1 MINASGNSQFA
12 VLQIITH
19 YSLPLVH
26 KYERVLKVIVETA
39 YLSDS
44 ELEKRVKS
52 LHKPTLNQFTM
63 SELLV
68 NLFPTSESIPEPIR
82 IKKAIEQREYLIDG
96 ELKIWTGNLNPVLS
110 PVVVKEGIEF
120 KQQIIGSTPLLT
132 TKESLEA
139 LDAAV
144 KAYDLGHGVWP
155 TMSVTE
161 RIEHV
166 EKFLAA
172 MRTQRSEVVKLLMW
186 EIGKTQKDSE
196 KEFDRTCDYIVDT
209 IKAYKDLDRNSAKLI
224 EEQGFMAQIRRV
236 PIGVSLCMGPYNYP
250 LNETFTTLIP
260 ALIMGNT
267 VVFKPAKYG
276 VLLIRPLIEAFR
288 DSFPAGVI
296 NIIYGRGRE
305 TVGALMETGKI
316 DVFAFIGTNKGANE
330 LKKLHP
336 KSHRLKAILGL
347 DAKNPAIVLPD
358 ADIDNAVSECI
369 LGSLSFNGQRCT
381 ALKIIFVH
389 KSILDVFLKKFCD
402 EVKKLKPGM
411 PWDSGVSLTPLP
423 EPGKVD
429 FLRELVKD
437 AEQHGATVVNEDGG
451 QFSHTFFYPAVLYP
465 VNSKMRIYA
474 EEQFGPIVPIVPFD
488 EDDEAIEY
496 VLNSNYG
503 QQVSIFGMDSKRIAK
518 LMDAFV
524 NQVGRINLNTQ
535 SQRGPDTFPFN
546 GRKDSAEGTLSVADA
561 LRVFSI
567 RTIVATKS
575 TEGNKHIISN
585 IIRNRESAFLSTDYI
600 F

>member
-1 MINASGNSQFA
+1 M
-12 VLQIITH
+12 
-19 YSLPLVH
+19 
-26 KYERVLKVIVETA
+26 
-39 YLSDS
+39 SDFLANIFRP
-44 ELEKRVKS
+44 ED
-52 LHKPTLNQFTM
+52 
-63 SELLV
+63 
-68 NLFPTSESIPEPIR
+68 SIPEHFKISQP
-82 IKKAIEQREYLIDG
+82 IEQREYLING
-96 ELKIWTGNLNPVLS
+96 ELKIWDGNLNPVLS
-110 PVVVKEGIEF
+110 PVFIREGDKVVQKN
-120 KQQIIGSTPLLT
+120 IGSTPLLT
-132 TKESLEA
+132 TKESLAA

-144 KAYDLGHGVWP
+144 KAYDLGHGDWP
-155 TMSVTE
+155 TKSVQA

-172 MRTQRSEVVKLLMW
+172 MRAKRDEVVKLLMW
-186 EIGKTQKDSE
+186 EIGKPLKDSE

-209 IKAYKDLDRNSAKLI
+209 IKGYKDLDRNSAKLI

-236 PIGVSLCMGPYNYP
+236 PLGVSLCMGPYNYP

-288 DSFPAGVI
+288 DSFPPGVI

-347 DAKNPAIVLPD
+347 DAKNPAIILPD
-358 ADIDNAVSECI
+358 ADINNAVSECI
-369 LGSLSFNGQRCT
+369 TGSLSFNGQRCT
-381 ALKIIFVH
+381 ALKILFVH
-389 KSILDVFLKKFCD
+389 KSIIDAFVNKFNQ
-402 EVKKLKPGM
+402 EVAKLKPGM
-411 PWDSGVSLTPLP
+411 PWESGVSLTPLP

-429 FLRELVKD
+429 FLRDLVED
-437 AEQHGATVVNEDGG
+437 AKQHGAKVVNEHGG
-451 QFSHTFFYPAVLYP
+451 EYSNSFFYPAVLYP
-465 VNSKMRIYA
+465 VNNKMKIYA
-474 EEQFGPIVPIVPFD
+474 EEQFGPVVPIVPFD
-488 EDDEAIEY
+488 DDDEAIEY
-496 VLNSNYG
+496 VVNSNFG
-503 QQVSIFGMDSKRIAK
+503 QQVSIFGRDSKRVAN

-524 NQVGRINLNTQ
+524 NQVGRINLNAQ

-575 TEGNKHIISN
+575 TEDNKQIISN

>member
-1 MINASGNSQFA
+1 M
-12 VLQIITH
+12 
-19 YSLPLVH
+19 
-26 KYERVLKVIVETA
+26 
-39 YLSDS
+39 SDFLANIFRS
-44 ELEKRVKS
+44 ED
-52 LHKPTLNQFTM
+52 
-63 SELLV
+63 
-68 NLFPTSESIPEPIR
+68 SIPEHFKISQP
-82 IKKAIEQREYLIDG
+82 IEQREYLING
-96 ELKIWTGNLNPVLS
+96 ELKIWDGNLNPVLS
-110 PVVVKEGIEF
+110 PVFLREGDKVVQKN
-120 KQQIIGSTPLLT
+120 IGSTPLLT
-132 TKESLEA
+132 TKESLAA

-144 KAYDLGHGVWP
+144 KAYDLGHGDWP
-155 TMSVTE
+155 TKSVQA

-172 MRTQRSEVVKLLMW
+172 MRAKRDEVVKLLMW
-186 EIGKTQKDSE
+186 EIGKPLKDSE

-209 IKAYKDLDRNSAKLI
+209 IKGYKELDRNSAKLI

-236 PIGVSLCMGPYNYP
+236 PLGVSLCMGPYNYP

-288 DSFPAGVI
+288 DSFPPGVI

-347 DAKNPAIVLPD
+347 DAKNPAIILPD
-358 ADIDNAVSECI
+358 ADLDNAVSECI
-369 LGSLSFNGQRCT
+369 TGSLSFNGQRCT
-381 ALKIIFVH
+381 ALKILFVH
-389 KSILDVFLKKFCD
+389 KSIVDAFINKFNQ
-402 EVKKLKPGM
+402 EVAKLKPGM
-411 PWDSGVSLTPLP
+411 PWESGVSLTPLP

-429 FLRELVKD
+429 FLRDLVED
-437 AEQHGATVVNEDGG
+437 AKQHGAKVVNEHGG
-451 QFSHTFFYPAVLYP
+451 EYSNSFFYPAVLYP
-465 VNSKMRIYA
+465 VNNKMKIYA
-474 EEQFGPIVPIVPFD
+474 EEQFGPVVPIVPFD
-488 EDDEAIEY
+488 DDDEAIEY
-496 VLNSNYG
+496 VVNSNFG
-503 QQVSIFGMDSKRIAK
+503 QQVSIFGKDSKRVAN

-524 NQVGRINLNTQ
+524 NQVGRINLNAQ

-567 RTIVATKS
+567 RTIVATRS
-575 TEGNKHIISN
+575 NEENKQIISN

>member
-1 MINASGNSQFA
+1 M
-12 VLQIITH
+12 
-19 YSLPLVH
+19 
-26 KYERVLKVIVETA
+26 
-39 YLSDS
+39 SDFLANIFRT
-44 ELEKRVKS
+44 EDI
-52 LHKPTLNQFTM
+52 
-63 SELLV
+63 
-68 NLFPTSESIPEPIR
+68 IPEHFKISQP
-82 IKKAIEQREYLIDG
+82 IEQREYLING
-96 ELKIWTGNLNPVLS
+96 ELKTWDGNLNPVLS
-110 PVVVKEGIEF
+110 PVFIKEGD
-120 KQQIIGSTPLLT
+120 KVVQKNIGSTPLLT
-132 TKESLEA
+132 TKESLAA

-144 KAYDLGHGVWP
+144 KAYDLGHGDWP
-155 TMSVTE
+155 TKSVQA

-172 MRTQRSEVVKLLMW
+172 MRAKRDEVVKLLMW
-186 EIGKTQKDSE
+186 EIGKPLKDSE

-209 IKAYKDLDRNSAKLI
+209 IKGYKELDRNSAKLI

-236 PIGVSLCMGPYNYP
+236 PLGVSLCMGPYNYP

-288 DSFPAGVI
+288 DSFPPGVI

-347 DAKNPAIVLPD
+347 DAKNPAIILPD
-358 ADIDNAVSECI
+358 ADINNAVSECI
-369 LGSLSFNGQRCT
+369 TGSLSFNGQRCT
-381 ALKIIFVH
+381 ALKILFVH
-389 KSILDVFLKKFCD
+389 KSIIDTFVNKFNQ
-402 EVKKLKPGM
+402 EVAKLKPGM
-411 PWDSGVSLTPLP
+411 PWESGVSLTPLP

-429 FLRELVKD
+429 FLRDLVED
-437 AEQHGATVVNEDGG
+437 AKQHGAKVVNEHGG
-451 QFSHTFFYPAVLYP
+451 EYSNSFFYPAVLYP
-465 VNSKMRIYA
+465 VNDKMKIYA
-474 EEQFGPIVPIVPFD
+474 EEQFGPVVPIVPFD
-488 EDDEAIEY
+488 DDDEAIEY
-496 VLNSNYG
+496 VVNSNFG
-503 QQVSIFGMDSKRIAK
+503 QQVSIFGKDSKRVAN

-524 NQVGRINLNTQ
+524 NQVGRINLNAQ

-567 RTIVATKS
+567 RTIVATRS
-575 TEGNKHIISN
+575 NEDNKQIISN